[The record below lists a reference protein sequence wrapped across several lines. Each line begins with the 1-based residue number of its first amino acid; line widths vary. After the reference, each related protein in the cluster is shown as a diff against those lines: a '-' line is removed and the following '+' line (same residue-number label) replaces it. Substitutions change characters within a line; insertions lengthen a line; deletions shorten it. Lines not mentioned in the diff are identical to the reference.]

1 RAHDRQG
8 GGDVPE
14 PHHGRDHPAHRALCQ
29 LERLGRGVLAPRA
42 LLRAAAARDRGLR
55 PRRRGRLVR
64 LGLLVRTDGGAGS
77 GVGPALWRGARSARH
92 VHARRHDHG
101 KPGGGAQAHVGRR
114 REDRTLNAE
123 LALSAIEATGIVPVV
138 RAPSAALAE
147 RAVSALA
154 AGGIDVF
161 EITLTVPGALE
172 LIASLSQRLGGR
184 GLVGAGSVLS
194 ADQARA
200 ALDAGAQFV
209 VSPGLD
215 LGVLETALAR
225 DALVAPGALTPT
237 EVLAAERA
245 GARLVKIFPCSA
257 LGGPK
262 YVRALRGPMP
272 NARLLPTGGVN
283 AATAGEYL
291 RAGA

>member
-1 RAHDRQG
+1 M
-8 GGDVPE
+8 
-14 PHHGRDHPAHRALCQ
+14 
-29 LERLGRGVLAPRA
+29 
-42 LLRAAAARDRGLR
+42 
-55 PRRRGRLVR
+55 
-64 LGLLVRTDGGAGS
+64 
-77 GVGPALWRGARSARH
+77 
-92 VHARRHDHG
+92 
-101 KPGGGAQAHVGRR
+101 
-114 REDRTLNAE
+114 NAE

-291 RAGA
+291 RAGAVALGVGSELIDLEALSQGKDELVTERARELLRAVAAARKTSDGARPAPGPTRAVE